1 MAYVSCSIIKPTS
14 YNTVVPKE
22 YSLWVLVLAFFTGFG
37 FLKKYSI
44 FREYTI
50 SYLHV
55 TIKNKSSSS
64 QAISIIYNL
73 EWMQNISTLVSN
85 IMRFPINNNN
95 RFKRFKRLFEGLKN
109 KTKSF
114 SIKII
119 RTLPKVYYT
128 FFSLS
133 ISFLYS

>member
-44 FREYTI
+44 LREYTI

-73 EWMQNISTLVSN
+73 EWIQNISTLVSN

-119 RTLPKVYYT
+119 WTLPKVYYT

>member
-22 YSLWVLVLAFFTGFG
+22 YSLWVLVLALFTGFG

-73 EWMQNISTLVSN
+73 E
-85 IMRFPINNNN
+85 
-95 RFKRFKRLFEGLKN
+95 
-109 KTKSF
+109 
-114 SIKII
+114 
-119 RTLPKVYYT
+119 
-128 FFSLS
+128 
-133 ISFLYS
+133 